1 MEIAK
6 TLRKILEN
14 TVVEASLDRTRPI
27 DDLVRKTEEAWAA
40 DLTARRPA
48 PAYREALDGEPI
60 YRGTDLDLFT
70 VMNALAQREAVINIP
85 NYENMRATKVRSDQR
100 VISKRN
106 RHGQVYGVTSNAD
119 VHSFSAKMK
128 DYNVI
133 QMLPGGREEVG
144 AFRNFT
150 LVDPTGNMYGGWH
163 IIEFNATPE
172 EEKFF
177 RERKLEMMPNYIEI
191 NNFVHPNLAM
201 AFFGSRY
208 MATKALASRVADEA
222 KFYRTLASDLRNEG
236 VRLGGIR
243 PAKVRTY
250 DVDEDLM
257 KVKVKSLEAK
267 LVLPEA
273 NGEYPVFGV
282 DANGKAKQYC
292 GVPNNP
298 VARQG
303 ILRFAEKRANELSYS
318 LGPKVNAPAR
328 AVELAFYQN
337 GFMNG
342 LRYDGNEKD
351 PAWGIPDWT
360 REYKINDRSKIE
372 WNALEIA
379 PKAALLYRIKDTT
392 VTVKV

>member
-6 TLRKILEN
+6 TLQKILKN
-14 TVVEASLDRTRPI
+14 TIVEASLDKTRPV
-27 DDLVRKTEEAWAA
+27 DYLVRKTEEAWAA

-60 YRGTDLDLFT
+60 YKGTDLDLFT

-85 NYENMRATKVRSDQR
+85 SYENMRATKIRPDQR

-106 RHGQVYGVTSNAD
+106 RHGQVYGITSNAD
-119 VHSFSAKMK
+119 VHSFSAKVK
-128 DYNVI
+128 DYNVV
-133 QMLPGGREEVG
+133 QLLPGGREEVG

-150 LVDPTGNMYGGWH
+150 LVDPTGHMYDGWH
-163 IIEFNATPE
+163 RVEFNATPE
-172 EEKFF
+172 EQKFF
-177 RERKLEMMPNYIEI
+177 RERELEIVPNLIEI

-208 MATKALASRVADEA
+208 WATKALANRVADEA

-243 PAKVRTY
+243 PAKIRTY
-250 DVDEDLM
+250 DIDEDLL
-257 KVKVKSLEAK
+257 KVKVKNLEAK

-273 NGEYPVFGV
+273 NGEYPIFGA
-282 DANGKAKQYC
+282 DANGKVKQYA
-292 GVPNNP
+292 GVPNNY

-318 LGPKVNAPAR
+318 LGPKVNAPVR
-328 AVELAFYQN
+328 AVELAFYLD
-337 GFMNG
+337 GFRNS
-342 LRYDGNEKD
+342 LRYEGNEKD

-360 REYKINDRSKIE
+360 REYKEGPRSKIE

-379 PKAALLYRIKDTT
+379 PKTALLYRIKGTT